1 MNTNVEFRIVDSP
14 DLPPLVI
21 SQNEDDNPKVV
32 LNQYHRVWLSLN
44 RRVIAGIIDVLPK
57 KLDEILDAL
66 LKEQRADEKMES
78 EWL

>member
-1 MNTNVEFRIVDSP
+1 M
-14 DLPPLVI
+14 VI
-21 SQNEDDNPKVV
+21 GITEDDNPKVV
-32 LNQYHRVWLSLN
+32 LNQYYRVWLSLN

-57 KLDEILDAL
+57 KLDEILDAF

>member
-1 MNTNVEFRIVDSP
+1 MNVEFKLVNDSE
-14 DLPPLVI
+14 LPPMVI
-21 SQNEDDNPKVV
+21 GITEDDNPKVV
-32 LNQYHRVWLSLN
+32 LNQYYRVWLSLN

-57 KLDEILDAL
+57 KLDELLDAL

>member
-1 MNTNVEFRIVDSP
+1 MNVEFKLVNDSE
-14 DLPPLVI
+14 LPPMVI
-21 SQNEDDNPKVV
+21 GITEDDSPKVV